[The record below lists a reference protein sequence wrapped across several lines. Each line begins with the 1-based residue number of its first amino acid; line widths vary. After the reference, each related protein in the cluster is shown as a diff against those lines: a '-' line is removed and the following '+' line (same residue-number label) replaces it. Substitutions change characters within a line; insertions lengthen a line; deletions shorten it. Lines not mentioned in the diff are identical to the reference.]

1 MTAPSVS
8 SRPTAVARTTSGP
21 VIGLFS
27 EGIAAY
33 KGVPYA
39 APPFGDLR
47 FLAPQPHP
55 PWTTPFEAFDF
66 GATAPQRE
74 HAAPGGL
81 PDVIEPV
88 IPGEEILNLN
98 IWTSGTDGSRPV
110 LVWIHGGG
118 FFAGCSANPWY
129 DGASFARRGLVVVS
143 INYRL
148 GAEGFL
154 ELPDA
159 PSNRGLLDCVAALEW
174 VRANIAAFGGDPG
187 QVTVMGQSAGG
198 MAVASLLVSAAA
210 EGLFRQAVIA
220 SGIARFSAWPADQAE
235 AVTDAIA
242 AHAGAEATRAGMAA
256 RAPLELID
264 AHDAVVAEWQAAGN
278 PLMPPWGP
286 VVDGDVVAGQF
297 LEAVRGGRG
306 ATVPVLT
313 GTTRNEFAWM
323 GFRDQPGS
331 AEARR
336 QGQRQFADEFFR
348 RPTQLFTEAR
358 VAINGRALHP
368 RGSLP
373 RHPVLLQQPQRSVR
387 PRIHR
392 AEPAARDRRLRAQR
406 LRVVRLDRRPRV
418 AALLRGLIGHDHRP
432 GPTRESR
439 NRVRRVVGL
448 RDYPGVCAGA
458 QAWRWRS
465 R

>member
-8 SRPTAVARTTSGP
+8 ARPTAVARTTSGP
-21 VIGLFS
+21 VIGLVS
-27 EGIAAY
+27 GGIAAY

-47 FLAPQPHP
+47 FLAPRPHP

-81 PDVIEPV
+81 PDVIEP
-88 IPGEEILNLN
+88 IIAGEEILNLN

-187 QVTVMGQSAGG
+187 LVTVMGQSAGG
-198 MAVASLLVSAAA
+198 IAVGSLLVSAAA

-220 SGIARFSAWPADQAE
+220 SGITRFSAWPADQAE

-286 VVDGDVVAGQF
+286 VIDGDVVAGQF
-297 LEAVRGGRG
+297 LDAVRGGRG

-336 QGQRQFADEFFR
+336 QGQRQFADEFLR
-348 RPTQLFTEAR
+348 RPTQLFAEAR
-358 VAINGRALHP
+358 VATGAAPTYRYEFQWQSTAAPYILAGH
-368 RGSLP
+368 SLDIP
-373 RHPVLLQQPQRSVR
+373 FFFNNLSAPYVREYTGPNPPQEIADFEHSAFASFAMTGDPGWPPFSADSSVM
-387 PRIHR
+387 II
-392 AEPAARDRRLRAQR
+392 DRE
-406 LRVVRLDRRPRV
+406 PRV
-418 AALLRGLIGHDHRP
+418 SRGIEFD
-432 GPTRESR
+432 
-439 NRVRRVVGL
+439 
-448 RDYPGVCAGA
+448 A
-458 QAWRWRS
+458 
-465 R
+465 

>member
-8 SRPTAVARTTSGP
+8 SRPTAVAGTTSGP
-21 VIGLFS
+21 VIGLVS
-27 EGIAAY
+27 GGIAAY

-47 FLAPQPHP
+47 FLGPQPHP
-55 PWTTPFEAFDF
+55 PWTIPFEAFDF

-81 PDVIEPV
+81 PDVIEPI

-98 IWTSGTDGSRPV
+98 VWTSDTDGSRPV

-129 DGASFARRGLVVVS
+129 DGASFARQGLVVVS

-174 VRANIAAFGGDPG
+174 VRDNIAAFGGDPG
-187 QVTVMGQSAGG
+187 RVTVMGQSAGG
-198 MAVASLLVSAAA
+198 MAVASLLVSAMA
-210 EGLFRQAVIA
+210 EGLFQQAVIA
-220 SGIARFSAWPADQAE
+220 SGIARFSAWPADQAR
-235 AVTDAIA
+235 AVTGAIA
-242 AHAGAEATRAGMAA
+242 AHAGAEATRASMAA

-286 VVDGDVVAGQF
+286 VIDGDVVAGQF
-297 LEAVRGGRG
+297 LDAVRSGRG
-306 ATVPVLT
+306 ATVSVLT

-348 RPTQLFTEAR
+348 RPTQLFAEAR
-358 VAINGRALHP
+358 VATGAAPTYRYEFQWQSTAAPYILAGHSLDIPFFFNNLSAPYVREYTGPNPPQGIADFEHNAFASFASTGDPGWPPFSADSSVMIIDREP
-368 RGSLP
+368 QVSRG
-373 RHPVLLQQPQRSVR
+373 
-387 PRIHR
+387 IEFD
-392 AEPAARDRRLRAQR
+392 A
-406 LRVVRLDRRPRV
+406 
-418 AALLRGLIGHDHRP
+418 
-432 GPTRESR
+432 
-439 NRVRRVVGL
+439 
-448 RDYPGVCAGA
+448 
-458 QAWRWRS
+458 
-465 R
+465 

>member
-21 VIGLFS
+21 VIGLVS
-27 EGIAAY
+27 GGIAAY

-47 FLAPQPHP
+47 FLAPQPHL
-55 PWTTPFEAFDF
+55 PWASPFEAFDF

-81 PDVIEPV
+81 PDVIEPI

-98 IWTSGTDGSRPV
+98 IWTNGTDGSRPV

-118 FFAGCSANPWY
+118 FVAGCSANPWY

-159 PSNRGLLDCVAALEW
+159 PSNRGLLDCAAALEW
-174 VRANIAAFGGDPG
+174 VRDNIAAFGGDPG
-187 QVTVMGQSAGG
+187 RVTVMGQSAGG

-210 EGLFRQAVIA
+210 EGLFQQAVIA
-220 SGIARFSAWPADQAE
+220 SGIAGFPAWPADQAR

-264 AHDAVVAEWQAAGN
+264 AHDAVVAEWQAAGTT
-278 PLMPPWGP
+278 LIPPWGP
-286 VVDGDVVAGQF
+286 VIDEDVVAGQF
-297 LEAVRGGRG
+297 LDAVRSGRG

-313 GTTRNEFAWM
+313 GTTKNEFAWM
-323 GFRDQPGS
+323 GFRDQPDS

-336 QGQRQFADEFFR
+336 RGQRQFADEFFR
-348 RPTQLFTEAR
+348 RPTQLFAEAR
-358 VAINGRALHP
+358 AATGAAPTYRYEFQWQSTAAPYILAGHSLDIPFFFNNLSAPYVREYTGPNPPQEIADFAHNAF
-368 RGSLP
+368 GSFAATGNP
-373 RHPVLLQQPQRSVR
+373 GWPPFSADSSVMIID
-387 PRIHR
+387 RI
-392 AEPAARDRRLRAQR
+392 
-406 LRVVRLDRRPRV
+406 PRV
-418 AALLRGLIGHDHRP
+418 SRGIEFD
-432 GPTRESR
+432 
-439 NRVRRVVGL
+439 
-448 RDYPGVCAGA
+448 A
-458 QAWRWRS
+458 
-465 R
+465 

>member
-1 MTAPSVS
+1 MTAPPVG

-21 VIGLFS
+21 VIGLVS
-27 EGIAAY
+27 GGIAAY

-39 APPFGDLR
+39 APPFGGLR

-55 PWTTPFEAFDF
+55 PWTIPLKAFDF

-88 IPGEEILNLN
+88 IGGEEILNLN
-98 IWTSGTDGSRPV
+98 IWTGGTDGSRPV

-118 FFAGCSANPWY
+118 FSAGCSANPWY

-159 PSNRGLLDCVAALEW
+159 PSNRGLLECAAALEW
-174 VRANIAAFGGDPG
+174 VRDNIAAFGGDPG
-187 QVTVMGQSAGG
+187 RVTVMGQSAGG
-198 MAVASLLVSAAA
+198 MAVASLLVSATA
-210 EGLFRQAVIA
+210 EGLFQQAVIA
-220 SGIARFSAWPADQAE
+220 SGIARFSAWSADQAR
-235 AVTDAIA
+235 AVTDALA
-242 AHAGAEATRAGMAA
+242 ARTGTEATRAGMAA
-256 RAPLELID
+256 RAPVELID
-264 AHDAVVAEWQAAGN
+264 AHDAVVAEWRAAGTT
-278 PLMPPWGP
+278 LMPPWGP
-286 VVDGDVVAGQF
+286 VIDGDVIAGQF
-297 LEAVRGGRG
+297 LDAVRSGRG

-313 GTTRNEFAWM
+313 GTTRNEFAWI

-348 RPTQLFTEAR
+348 RPTQLFAEAR
-358 VAINGRALHP
+358 VATGAAPTYRYEFQWQSTAAPYILAGH
-368 RGSLP
+368 SLDIP
-373 RHPVLLQQPQRSVR
+373 FFFNNLDAPYVREYTGPNPPQEIADFEHNAFASFATSADPGWPPFSADSSVM
-387 PRIHR
+387 II
-392 AEPAARDRRLRAQR
+392 DRE
-406 LRVVRLDRRPRV
+406 PRV
-418 AALLRGLIGHDHRP
+418 SRGIEFD
-432 GPTRESR
+432 
-439 NRVRRVVGL
+439 
-448 RDYPGVCAGA
+448 A
-458 QAWRWRS
+458 
-465 R
+465 